1 MRTVKRKTQLR
12 KAIIGYQEVTREMEF
27 NMSFSHLTEYS
38 IVEEFLTDF

>member
-1 MRTVKRKTQLR
+1 MNSEKKNTI

-27 NMSFSHLTEYS
+27 NMSFSHLTEHS